1 MGAIVGDV
9 TSIGSPGEGAEDC
22 IAECRIG
29 TVRVGEFASV
39 SVTNEDLDALSFC
52 AFIFPA
58 P

>member
-22 IAECRIG
+22 IAGCRIG
-29 TVRVGEFASV
+29 TVRVAEFASV
-39 SVTNEDLDALSFC
+39 SVTNEGRGALSFC
-52 AFIFPA
+52 VLIFPA

>member
-22 IAECRIG
+22 IAGCSMG
-29 TVRVGEFASV
+29 TVRVDGFTSI
-39 SVTNEDLDALSFC
+39 SVTNEGLGALSFC